1 MTTPTANRKTVD
13 ELIYEIEDRANRNI
27 SNRND
32 IKVLLRHLKA
42 VLDLGRARR
51 DERDTAL
58 AKVRD
63 LEERLGAS
71 NAELWEAQSRIDNLA
86 RDLAGLRER
95 LAAALDELTTEQVRR
110 AAATSEGALAL
121 SENERLRATLAG
133 ISRDLESTHKERDR
147 AQKSLR
153 SALSGLEERNN
164 RVITLT
170 AELAEARRD
179 INLACAD
186 RDRAQ
191 EALTATR
198 QAMGSRRRDPGTS
211 KAGAVDVTIRAG
223 SQRFKLL
230 TAYANAPLATH
241 GLTSDQ
247 ARERA
252 KISERSCYWKRV
264 SELHAAGLIM
274 TAGEREGDAG
284 SKQTVYA
291 ITMKGVQALENVT

>member
-13 ELIYEIEDRANRNI
+13 ELIHEIEDRANRNI

-51 DERDTAL
+51 DERDEAL
-58 AKVRD
+58 VKVRQ
-63 LEERLGAS
+63 LEEWLGAS

-86 RDLAGLRER
+86 HDLAGLRER
-95 LAAALDELTTEQVRR
+95 LVGRDAEIDRLEVKLVEAEQR
-110 AAATSEGALAL
+110 T
-121 SENERLRATLAG
+121 
-133 ISRDLESTHKERDR
+133 
-147 AQKSLR
+147 
-153 SALSGLEERNN
+153 
-164 RVITLT
+164 
-170 AELAEARRD
+170 
-179 INLACAD
+179 
-186 RDRAQ
+186 
-191 EALTATR
+191 
-198 QAMGSRRRDPGTS
+198 MSRRRDPGTS
-211 KAGAVDVTIRAG
+211 KAGAADVTIRAG

-291 ITMKGVQALENVT
+291 ITMKGVQALENAS

>member
-13 ELIYEIEDRANRNI
+13 ELIHEIEDRANRNI

-58 AKVRD
+58 AKVRE

-121 SENERLRATLAG
+121 SENERLRASYESCEESRRLSAKRVDELYADGDLAEAAQ
-133 ISRDLESTHKERDR
+133 RTAEANAR
-147 AQKSLR
+147 ALVDDNRRLTEQCAALR
-153 SALSGLEERNN
+153 
-164 RVITLT
+164 
-170 AELAEARRD
+170 AELADFEQR
-179 INLACAD
+179 
-186 RDRAQ
+186 
-191 EALTATR
+191 T
-198 QAMGSRRRDPGTS
+198 MSRRRDPGTS

>member
-13 ELIYEIEDRANRNI
+13 ELIHEIEDRANRNI

-58 AKVRD
+58 AKVRE

-121 SENERLRATLAG
+121 SENERLRA
-133 ISRDLESTHKERDR
+133 E
-147 AQKSLR
+147 
-153 SALSGLEERNN
+153 
-164 RVITLT
+164 V
-170 AELAEARRD
+170 
-179 INLACAD
+179 AD
-186 RDRAQ
+186 FEQR
-191 EALTATR
+191 T
-198 QAMGSRRRDPGTS
+198 MSRRRDPGTS